1 MFPPKTRILIV
12 DDMSPMRALVKGQLM
27 ELGFTDI
34 LQASDGHRAIE
45 MLKTEFLKRQPVELI
60 LCDWNMPVM
69 NGMEFL
75 LTLRART
82 DLAQPMVVFCTTENE
97 FSKIQEALQNGANEY
112 VMKPFDE
119 EIIRGKLEQLGLI

>member
-1 MFPPKTRILIV
+1 
-12 DDMSPMRALVKGQLM
+12 
-27 ELGFTDI
+27 
-34 LQASDGHRAIE
+34 
-45 MLKTEFLKRQPVELI
+45 
-60 LCDWNMPVM
+60 
-69 NGMEFL
+69 MEFL

-82 DLAQPMVVFCTTENE
+82 DLAQPMVVFSTTENE